1 MADRP
6 TVLGVA
12 TYPDRDSA
20 VADFRAVWAV
30 HDAGELDLVAAAV
43 LVKGTDGKLQVDQHD
58 TTATQRSWGCA
69 LVGSALAVVAAP
81 LAVVPL
87 SGVVP
92 QDGTWAG
99 IGGIVGHFWHNIPK
113 RQLLQMSDVLESG
126 QAALVVVAV
135 DHTATDIE
143 ALLRKATA
151 TIVAETDAGD
161 IERAYEEALTR
172 EQQPS

>member
-12 TYPDRDSA
+12 TYADKDFA
-20 VADFRAVWAV
+20 MADFRAVWAV
-30 HDAGELDLVAAAV
+30 RDAGELEFVAAAV
-43 LVKGTDGKLQVDQHD
+43 LVKGTDGKMQVDRHD

-69 LVGSALAVVAAP
+69 LIGGALAVVAAP

-87 SGVVP
+87 SGIAT

-113 RQLLQMSDVLESG
+113 SELLRMSDVLDSG

-135 DHTATDIE
+135 DHTAADIE
-143 ALLRKATA
+143 ALLQNATT

-161 IERAYEEALTR
+161 IELAYEEALAR
-172 EQQPS
+172 EQP